1 MLSALISR
9 PVRRASCVWAS
20 CLWAACALTGGTAW
34 AQAAPKWPSKP
45 IALVVPFAPGGSNDV
60 IGRALAQRLSKEL
73 GQQVIVENRAGA
85 GSVVGATH
93 VARSAPDGHTLMF
106 VSGSLATTAA
116 VQQPPYD
123 AATAFEGIA
132 RVAAAPFVFVVR
144 EGFPAKNVAELVSYA
159 KANPDKMNYGSA
171 GLGDSTQLA
180 TELFNLV
187 TGIKMTGV
195 NYKGIA
201 PAQLDLA
208 AGRIDLVVTTVA
220 SIRGTVTE
228 KLPMLAITSARRS
241 ADMPAMPTVKESGI
255 DYVVD
260 VWWGLF
266 GPAGMPADVRNR
278 LNGLVGDAL
287 KDPEFLAF
295 LKNAGASAAHSSPEE
310 LTALL
315 RRDIELWRKTV
326 DAAGLRQK

>member
-1 MLSALISR
+1 MWSVMCRRPALRAAVLSLACLLAG
-9 PVRRASCVWAS
+9 AS
-20 CLWAACALTGGTAW
+20 AW
-34 AQAAPKWPSKP
+34 AQGAAKWPSKP
-45 IALVVPFAPGGSNDV
+45 IALIVPFAPGGSNDV

-123 AATAFEGIA
+123 AATAFDGIA
-132 RVAAAPFVFVVR
+132 RVAAAPFVFMVR
-144 EGFPAKNVAELVSYA
+144 DGFPAKTIGELVAYA
-159 KANPDKMNYGSA
+159 KAKPDKMNYGSA

-201 PAQLDLA
+201 PAQLDLV

-228 KLPMLAITSARRS
+228 KLPMLAITSARRA
-241 ADMPAMPTVKESGI
+241 ADMPNVPTVKEAGI

-266 GPAGMPADVRNR
+266 GPAGLPADVRNR
-278 LNGLVGDAL
+278 LNVLVADAL

-295 LKNAGASAAHSSPEE
+295 LKNAGASPAHSSPEE

-315 RRDIELWRKTV
+315 RRDIDLWRKTV